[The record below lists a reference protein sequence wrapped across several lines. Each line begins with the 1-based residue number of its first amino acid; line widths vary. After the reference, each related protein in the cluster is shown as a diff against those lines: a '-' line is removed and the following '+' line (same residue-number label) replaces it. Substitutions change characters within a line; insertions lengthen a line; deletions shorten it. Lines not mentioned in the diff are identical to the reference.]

1 MFMRRLLIGL
11 GKAAFA
17 LAVLMTGSLSAQAES
32 GNPFGF
38 ETDTHPLKVES
49 CHPIDADHLHSRHWY
64 ECTSA
69 PRSHPQLRRYLL
81 RFVEGVGLC
90 TIFAES
96 VGYKF
101 EDIGIESVRIT
112 GQIERKYGIFHR
124 DGMENGKHAVQWNR
138 ESGFDGLGDVESIS
152 LSKYNL
158 KDGKGWRVTITF
170 RLVTSS
176 ACGEQSNRSG
186 YQAF

>member
-1 MFMRRLLIGL
+1 M
-11 GKAAFA
+11 
-17 LAVLMTGSLSAQAES
+17 
-32 GNPFGF
+32 
-38 ETDTHPLKVES
+38 
-49 CHPIDADHLHSRHWY
+49 
-64 ECTSA
+64 SA
-69 PRSHPQLRRYLL
+69 PRPHPQIRRHLL
-81 RFVEGVGLC
+81 KFVEGVGLC

-96 VGYKF
+96 VGYKY
-101 EDIGIESVRIT
+101 EDLFIESERFRV
-112 GQIERKYGIFHR
+112 QIERKYGIFHR

-138 ESGFDGLGDVESIS
+138 KSGFSGLGGVESIS

-158 KDGKGWRVTITF
+158 NDGKGWRVIITF

>member
-1 MFMRRLLIGL
+1 MKRLLIDL
-11 GKAAFA
+11 FGKTAFT
-17 LAVLMTGSLSAQAES
+17 LAVLLTGSPPAQAES

-38 ETDTHPLKVES
+38 ETQTHPLKMES
-49 CHPIDADHLHSRHWY
+49 CHPFDSDELHSRHWY

-69 PRSHPQLRRYLL
+69 PRPHPQIRRHLL
-81 RFVEGVGLC
+81 QFVEGVGLC

-96 VGYKF
+96 VGYKYENLF
-101 EDIGIESVRIT
+101 IESERIRL
-112 GQIERKYGIFHR
+112 QIERKYGIFHR
-124 DGMENGKHAVQWNR
+124 DRMENGKYALQWNR
-138 ESGFDGLGDVESIS
+138 ESGFSGHGDIEGIS

-158 KDGKGWRVTITF
+158 NDGKGWRVTITF

-176 ACGEQSNRSG
+176 ACAEQSNRSG